1 MVKKRAFSQMER
13 FRELKRT
20 ELKRLNMQVVKRISF
35 SQMVQGSENIL
46 MDALR
51 KLSQTVKQKRRQTT
65 LIAGTEL
72 NKTDMIK
79 LYVNK
84 NNDR

>member
-1 MVKKRAFSQMER
+1 MAR
-13 FRELKRT
+13 FRELKRM
-20 ELKRLNMQVVKRISF
+20 ELKRLNMQVAKRISF
-35 SQMVQGSENIL
+35 SQMVRGSENIL

-51 KLSQTVKQKRRQTT
+51 KLSQTVKQKLRQTT

-72 NKTDMIK
+72 NKTDMTK
-79 LYVNK
+79 LDINK